1 VCGPQVKVLACSGSG
16 TNAGVIAGV
25 QYTVNQA
32 HSRKRPSV
40 ANMSLG
46 GGRSTPV
53 NEAVNG
59 TLSPNPNPNCKFP
72 ELFQIP

>member
-1 VCGPQVKVLACSGSG
+1 
-16 TNAGVIAGV
+16 VIAGV

-32 HSRKRPSV
+32 ISRKRPSV

-59 TLSPNPNPNCKFP
+59 TPPLTHKTQNTN
-72 ELFQIP
+72 